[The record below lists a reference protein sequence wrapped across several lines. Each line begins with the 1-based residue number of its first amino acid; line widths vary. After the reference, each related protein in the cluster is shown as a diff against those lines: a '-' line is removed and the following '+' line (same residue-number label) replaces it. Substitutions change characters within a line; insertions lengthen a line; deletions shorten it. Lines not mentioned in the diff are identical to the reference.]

1 MTMRTIVLA
10 NSKAGTGKS
19 TLVASLAVA
28 AAAAGEKVIALDLDP
43 QGSLANWGETR
54 AAWCAADDLVVD
66 HVDGARLTQL
76 PQTLA
81 ALDRRGFTVAILD
94 TAGVDSTG
102 GNLAMRAA
110 ALCLVPARPTRVDL
124 AATLSTVQALLR
136 LELKDR
142 FAFVLNQCP
151 PGRSSRATEAAAG
164 LGAFGV
170 LAEPPITARAD
181 HQDALAAGQGAT
193 EFVPDSKA
201 AGEIR
206 ALWVWIARKLDK
218 GKAHETATAFA
229 DQRLVVAA
237 APAA

>member
-19 TLVASLAVA
+19 TLAASLAVA

-76 PQTLA
+76 PQILA

-164 LGAFGV
+164 AGRVRRPG
-170 LAEPPITARAD
+170 RA
-181 HQDALAAGQGAT
+181 
-193 EFVPDSKA
+193 
-201 AGEIR
+201 
-206 ALWVWIARKLDK
+206 
-218 GKAHETATAFA
+218 A
-229 DQRLVVAA
+229 DRRSISCRSERIE
-237 APAA
+237 

>member
-54 AAWCAADDLVVD
+54 AAWCAANDLVVD

-76 PQTLA
+76 PQILA

-136 LELKDR
+136 LELRTGSRSCSTNVRPDAARARPKPPRDWAR
-142 FAFVLNQCP
+142 SA
-151 PGRSSRATEAAAG
+151 PGRAADRRTRRPSGRTRGRAG
-164 LGAFGV
+164 RHR
-170 LAEPPITARAD
+170 IRS
-181 HQDALAAGQGAT
+181 GQQGGGGN
-193 EFVPDSKA
+193 P
-201 AGEIR
+201 
-206 ALWVWIARKLDK
+206 
-218 GKAHETATAFA
+218 
-229 DQRLVVAA
+229 RLVGLDRTQARQGES
-237 APAA
+237 P

>member
-1 MTMRTIVLA
+1 MRTIVLA

-66 HVDGARLTQL
+66 RVDGARLQR
-76 PQTLA
+76 PQILA

-102 GNLAMRAA
+102 GNLAMPTV

-124 AATLSTVQALLR
+124 AATLATVQALLR
-136 LELKDR
+136 PELKDR
-142 FAFVLNQCP
+142 LAFVLNQCP
-151 PGRSSRATEAAAG
+151 PGRSSRATQAAAG

-170 LAEPPITARAD
+170 LAEPPIAARAD
-181 HQDALAAGQGAT
+181 HQDVLAAGQGAT
-193 EFVPDSKA
+193 EFAPDSKA
-201 AGEIR
+201 AAEIR

-218 GKAHETATAFA
+218 GNAHETAPAFA

-237 APAA
+237 APAI

>member
-1 MTMRTIVLA
+1 MTIRTIVLA

-102 GNLAMRAA
+102 GKLAMRAA

-124 AATLSTVQALLR
+124 AVTLSTVQALLR
-136 LELKDR
+136 QGPVRVRAQPMSARAQLACDR
-142 FAFVLNQCP
+142 SRRGA
-151 PGRSSRATEAAAG
+151 GRVWRP
-164 LGAFGV
+164 
-170 LAEPPITARAD
+170 AEPPI
-181 HQDALAAGQGAT
+181 AAPSAVAPSGSNRT
-193 EFVPDSKA
+193 P
-201 AGEIR
+201 
-206 ALWVWIARKLDK
+206 
-218 GKAHETATAFA
+218 ATASPQQLLRR
-229 DQRLVVAA
+229 DRR
-237 APAA
+237 APDR